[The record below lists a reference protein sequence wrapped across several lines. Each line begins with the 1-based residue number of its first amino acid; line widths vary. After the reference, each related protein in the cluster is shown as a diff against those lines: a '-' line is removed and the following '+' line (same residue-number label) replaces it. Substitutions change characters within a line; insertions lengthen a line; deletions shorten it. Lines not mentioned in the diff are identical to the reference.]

1 MIFRWLWRQLHRKH
15 DKTRLSLVQYQ
26 MEHTAYLMADFVLFG
41 DEDNAKIMALRYNR
55 LDKEASALKVAI
67 RRR

>member
-1 MIFRWLWRQLHRKH
+1 MIVRWLRRQLLRKH
-15 DKTRLSLVQYQ
+15 DKTRLFLVQYQ
-26 MEHTAYLMADFVLFG
+26 MEYTAYLMADFVMLG
-41 DEDNAKIMALRYNR
+41 DEENAKIMAMRYTR